1 MELSWDPALATGIA
15 EVDRQHQEIFRRAE
29 ALVLA
34 IGRGSSRDEVGATL
48 RFLEE
53 HVETH
58 FRDEEALMR
67 KVGFPLLETHQ
78 REHQAFFREVAEFS
92 SEHRRDGASP
102 SLILR
107 VAGRIGSWLKD
118 HIGDADR
125 RLAEFVRAQGRG

>member
-1 MELSWDPALATGIA
+1 MELGWDPALATGIA
-15 EVDRQHQEIFRRAE
+15 KVDGQHQEIFRRAE

-34 IGRGSSRDEVGATL
+34 IRRGSSREEVGATL

-67 KVGFPLLETHQ
+67 EVGFPLLESHQ
-78 REHQAFFREVAEFS
+78 REHQAFVHEVAEFI
-92 SEHRRDGASP
+92 SEHRRAGASP

-107 VAGRIGSWLKD
+107 VTGRIASWLKD

-125 RLAEFVRAQGRG
+125 RLAEFVRTQGRG